1 MALLWPLWFAVCL
14 AEGQTLVAPAEL
26 MLLRLFLRLLHRHG
40 VAAALRHGLCSQRG
54 ASSRSVNWNGAGP
67 SPGQASLQRG

>member
-14 AEGQTLVAPAEL
+14 AEGQASVGPAEL

-40 VAAALRHGLCSQRG
+40 VAAAYRHGLGSQRG
-54 ASSRSVNWNGAGP
+54 AASRHVNWIGAALL
-67 SPGQASLQRG
+67 PGLASLPYG